1 MDIVNMYSVDWV
13 YVKIK
18 KQSLKKVVGYNVS
31 LNIVSYFLNFL
42 INSPHP
48 NAHNSSLSS
57 FVIF

>member
-31 LNIVSYFLNFL
+31 LHRL
-42 INSPHP
+42 ILEILYHT
-48 NAHNSSLSS
+48 
-57 FVIF
+57 F